1 MVAERLLF
9 GLVRGNSQMQQGSVN
24 VQLLIANPPRSEHRP
39 LDPSRAPIDQP
50 SGVAPIYG
58 SALPDVVHALARRR
72 KHRQSL
78 QLTAVLGDVAVIVG
92 GFSLGA
98 TVRYGN
104 PVDSQALNTIAA
116 FLPAYLLLALTQHAF
131 TMATIARARVSAPRA
146 GGALLF
152 AIGLTGLVAFFL
164 QAVGG
169 VSRGVVGVGTTLS
182 IGFLVA
188 FRTWL
193 ALHAH
198 RLLGDVTI
206 NEVVIQDGVE
216 ADVHPGSIVLD
227 AARDNIALRL
237 DSPAMLD
244 RLGRCLHAADR
255 VIVVCGQAR
264 RASWVS
270 ALKSSNVNAEI
281 LTRELDEVGAIGL
294 GRYNNATTLKVASAS
309 LSIPDQMLK
318 RALDLVLVV
327 LVLPLLL
334 PFMAV
339 VALVIKLD
347 SRGPVF
353 FRQPRVGLGNR
364 VFHIYKFRSMR
375 VAQNDVMGNQSTS
388 RNDSRITRVGVFIR
402 RTSIDELPQ
411 VLNVLAGDM
420 SIVGPRP
427 HPLEC
432 KAEDRLFWDID
443 RRYWQRHAVK
453 PGMTGLAQI
462 RGFRGATELEADLT
476 NRLQADLEYVADW
489 SIWRDIGIII
499 ATFRVLTHRNAF

>member
-1 MVAERLLF
+1 MSLLF
-9 GLVRGNSQMQQGSVN
+9 
-24 VQLLIANPPRSEHRP
+24 ANPPQSGDRP
-39 LDPSRAPIDQP
+39 PEPPPASANQP
-50 SGVAPIYG
+50 SGVASIYG

-72 KHRQSL
+72 KHRHSL
-78 QLTAVLGDVAVIVG
+78 QFTAVLGDIAMIAG
-92 GFSLGA
+92 GFGLVAFG
-98 TVRYGN
+98 RYGN
-104 PVDSQALNTIAA
+104 PLDVQALNTVAA

-131 TMATIARARVSAPRA
+131 TVATVSRARISAPKA
-146 GGALLF
+146 GGALLL

-169 VSRGVVGVGTTLS
+169 VSRIVVGLGTLLSVVLLVG
-182 IGFLVA
+182 

-206 NEVVIQDGVE
+206 NEVVIQDGVD
-216 ADVHPGSIVLD
+216 ADVQPGSIVLD

-237 DSPAMLD
+237 DSPEMLD

-255 VIVVCGQAR
+255 VIVACSQAR
-264 RASWVS
+264 RANWVS
-270 ALKSSNVNAEI
+270 ALRSSNVNADI
-281 LTRELDEVGAIGL
+281 LTPELDDMGAIGL
-294 GRYNNATTLKVASAS
+294 GRYNDTTTLKVASAS
-309 LSIPDQMLK
+309 LSLPDQALK
-318 RALDLVLVV
+318 RALDLILVC
-327 LVLPLLL
+327 LSLPFLLPLL
-334 PFMAV
+334 AV
-339 VALVIKLD
+339 VAVVIRFD
-347 SRGPVF
+347 SKGPVF
-353 FRQPRVGLGNR
+353 FRQPRVGLSNR

-375 VAQNDVMGNQSTS
+375 VTQNDVMGNQSTQ
-388 RNDSRITRVGVFIR
+388 RNDDRITRVGAFIR

-411 VLNVLAGDM
+411 VLNVLAGSM

-427 HPLEC
+427 HALEC

-443 RRYWQRHAVK
+443 PRYWHRHAVK

-462 RGFRGATELEADLT
+462 RGFRGTTEREADLT

>member
-1 MVAERLLF
+1 M
-9 GLVRGNSQMQQGSVN
+9 
-24 VQLLIANPPRSEHRP
+24 QLLTANRPQPDDRQPGPAETAHVNDPP
-39 LDPSRAPIDQP
+39 
-50 SGVAPIYG
+50 GVAGIYG
-58 SALPDVVHALARRR
+58 AALPDVVHALARRR
-72 KHRQSL
+72 KHRQWIQTL
-78 QLTAVLGDVAVIVG
+78 AVVGDIVMIAA

-104 PVDSQALNTIAA
+104 PVDWQALATIAA

-131 TMATIARARVSAPRA
+131 TMATIARARVSAPKA
-146 GGALLF
+146 GGALLL

-169 VSRGVVGVGTTLS
+169 VSRGVVGVGAVLGVS
-182 IGFLVA
+182 FLA
-188 FRTWL
+188 GFRTWL
-193 ALHAH
+193 AIYAH
-198 RLLGDVTI
+198 RWLGDVSI

-216 ADVHPGSIVLD
+216 ARLQQGSILLD
-227 AARDNIALRL
+227 AARDGISLRL

-255 VIVVCGQAR
+255 VIVVCPQAR
-264 RASWVS
+264 RANWVS
-270 ALKSSNVNAEI
+270 ALKSSNVNAEL
-281 LTRELDEVGAIGL
+281 LTSELDEVGAIGL
-294 GRYNNATTLKVASAS
+294 GQYNGSTTLKVASAS
-309 LSIPDQMLK
+309 LSLPDQILK
-318 RALDLVLVV
+318 RGLDLVLVGLAV
-327 LVLPLLL
+327 PLLL
-334 PFMAV
+334 PLMLV
-339 VALVIKLD
+339 VAIAIKLD

-375 VAQNDVMGNQSTS
+375 MAQNDVTGSRSTS
-388 RNDSRITRVGVFIR
+388 RNDNRITRVGAFIR
-402 RTSIDELPQ
+402 KTSIDELPQ
-411 VLNVLAGDM
+411 LLNVVSGAM

-443 RRYWQRHAVK
+443 GRYWHRHAVK

-462 RGFRGATELEADLT
+462 RGFRGATEKEADLT
-476 NRLQADLEYVADW
+476 NRLQADLEYVSDW
-489 SIWRDIGIII
+489 SIWRDMGIIV